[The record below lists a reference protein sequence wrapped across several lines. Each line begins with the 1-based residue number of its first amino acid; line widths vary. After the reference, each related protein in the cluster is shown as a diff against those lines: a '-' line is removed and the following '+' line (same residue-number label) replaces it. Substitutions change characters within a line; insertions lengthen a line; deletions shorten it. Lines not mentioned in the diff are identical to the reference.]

1 MLAVLF
7 SGSRQNKREARVNNI
22 TAQVSQLKTIVIY
35 LKRIG
40 FAPYFFFTVKKKR
53 NRVLRIVGQ
62 EMQNQQ
68 LQQNLPCGTS
78 QQFI

>member
-40 FAPYFFFTVKKKR
+40 FAIYFFFTVKKTR
-53 NRVLRIVGQ
+53 NRVLRIGGQ

-68 LQQNLPCGTS
+68 LQQNLACGTS

>member
-40 FAPYFFFTVKKKR
+40 FAPFFFSR
-53 NRVLRIVGQ
+53 
-62 EMQNQQ
+62 
-68 LQQNLPCGTS
+68 
-78 QQFI
+78 